1 MQLAF
6 VADLRG
12 TRSSSSSRLER
23 CGAKSSARRAIRGA
37 LAAPG
42 DYRGSELVNGVGLF
56 YVPRNGRALAQHRW
70 SPWRRDGGASLCLVL
85 AADSL
90 GCADAAK
97 PLRRGQEPQ
106 EQPCSKVC
114 HLREGVIVGAAW
126 RAIDAEWVCCESS
139 RRTAVGVACPIVLQ
153 LQLADLETR

>member
-23 CGAKSSARRAIRGA
+23 CGAISSARRAIRDA
-37 LAAPG
+37 LAAPD
-42 DYRGSELVNGVGLF
+42 DYRGSELIDGVGLF
-56 YVPRNGRALAQHRW
+56 CVPGDRRALVRQRW

-106 EQPCSKVC
+106 EQPCSKAC
-114 HLREGVIVGAAW
+114 HLREGVCVGVAW
-126 RAIDAEWVCCESS
+126 RAIDAERVCCESS
-139 RRTAVGVACPIVLQ
+139 RGTAVGVGAAIVLQ
-153 LQLADLETR
+153 LQLADLETL